1 MLIWPQCPVLARGGG
16 SRPRP
21 VVETLS
27 RGLRGAGHDLCLP
40 PGVGRRRRGLGGMSH
55 QQQRQ
60 WRRRSLLRCLHC
72 CRRSACRQ
80 GCAGRS
86 CYCAQGSLSTPHAH
100 QMLRQTRSAAGHPQ
114 GGLGGRCL
122 GRGRRRPSPRL
133 IIRSLPCWKGRL
145 DLLLQVMLLV

>member
-1 MLIWPQCPVLARGGG
+1 MLIWPRCPGLVRGGVCL
-16 SRPRP
+16 RLQ

-27 RGLRGAGHDLCLP
+27 RGLRGAGHDLCLLH
-40 PGVGRRRRGLGGMSH
+40 GVGRRHRGLGGMSH

-60 WRRRSLLRCLHC
+60 WRRRSLLLCLHC
-72 CRRSACRQ
+72 SLRSACRQ

-86 CYCAQGSLSTPHAH
+86 CYCAQGSLLTPHAH
-100 QMLRQTRSAAGHPQ
+100 QTLRQTRSAAGHPL